1 MPRLPGLLVRYCP
14 THVSGIAGTFRGATA
29 MYNGDVDASVS
40 ASQMEELVRQYLIPE
55 KDTVMSYLSTHR
67 EIVGL
72 LLDARPPL
80 EKFFGH
86 DVQIELRL
94 ADGIESDRTGEL
106 LAVVQSHLDADA
118 ALKLIGRFWD
128 DWWKENSARREA
140 WPLYIDVE
148 YAGEPASIQ

>member
-1 MPRLPGLLVRYCP
+1 
-14 THVSGIAGTFRGATA
+14 
-29 MYNGDVDASVS
+29 MYNDNVEPSVS
-40 ASQMEELVRQYLIPE
+40 ASQMDELVRQYLIPE
-55 KDTVMSYLSTHR
+55 KDTVMSYFATHR
-67 EIVGL
+67 ELVGL
-72 LLDARPPL
+72 LLDARPHL

-106 LAVVQSHLDADA
+106 LAMVQSHLDADA
-118 ALKLIGRFWD
+118 ALELIGRFWD
-128 DWWKENSARREA
+128 DWWKQNSGRPEA